1 MKILNSATTVVALVS
16 SILSGVNVLATP
28 TPSTTCPSTATSTS
42 ASQPGNSNNVF
53 GVTNKSSLA
62 SVAQI
67 RGGELQEP
75 SNSGE
80 MDALVSS
87 AALNG
92 KLIVIDFTATWCGP
106 CKMIA
111 PIFKQLSQEFSGVI
125 FVKVDVDEAPDVAAK
140 YG

>member
-1 MKILNSATTVVALVS
+1 M
-16 SILSGVNVLATP
+16 
-28 TPSTTCPSTATSTS
+28 
-42 ASQPGNSNNVF
+42 
-53 GVTNKSSLA
+53 
-62 SVAQI
+62 AQI

>member
-1 MKILNSATTVVALVS
+1 MRANNILIALA
-16 SILSGVNVLATP
+16 SIFLRGVNVLVLATP
-28 TPSTTCPSTATSTS
+28 TPSTTCPSTATTS
-42 ASQPGNSNNVF
+42 SSQPGNANNVF
-53 GVTNKSSLA
+53 GVTNKPSLA

-75 SNSGE
+75 SNSSE
-80 MDALVSS
+80 MDSIVSS